1 MTSPTIT
8 ALARTTLLT
17 ATLGL
22 LSLSQAHAQSLII
35 EPGTTTVEPA
45 ASFSLTVSGK
55 DFDTA
60 IVGGGFKSLKE
71 GEKVSYEVTQGP
83 KGKQATNIQKP

>member
-22 LSLSQAHAQSLII
+22 LSLSQVKAQSLII
-35 EPGTTTVEPA
+35 EPGSTTVAPA
-45 ASFSLTVSGK
+45 VSFSLTVTGK

-60 IVGGGFKSLKE
+60 IVGGGFEQVGLVSHLCLVKGCSFFT
-71 GEKVSYEVTQGP
+71 KVTSCESQ
-83 KGKQATNIQKP
+83 